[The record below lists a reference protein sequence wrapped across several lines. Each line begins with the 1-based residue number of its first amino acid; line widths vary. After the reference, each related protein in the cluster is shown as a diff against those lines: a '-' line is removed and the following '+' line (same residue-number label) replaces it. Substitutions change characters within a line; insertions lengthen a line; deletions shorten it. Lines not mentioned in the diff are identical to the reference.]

1 MRINLVVKVKKKAI
15 SVDGNNSAQVY
26 RFQDYNIVEFTTKA
40 NALDYDSMDALKKAT
55 DKPLIIINESMQ
67 FSAGVNLTYTM
78 DFANKGDFK
87 SIELDLIE
95 KIYNRS
101 LEGKSYSVED
111 INAALGLSKKSLE
124 IQKKIRTETINRINH
139 RFKIIFNTEDELI
152 ERIRLEEESRF
163 YKYIISEENGKKALR
178 I

>member
-1 MRINLVVKVKKKAI
+1 MQLDSVKISMDDFTPMNTGFYEPERNNKIFYQAGIIVALVAGVIIFIRHKRKKKQELSAK
-15 SVDGNNSAQVY
+15 DDNS
-26 RFQDYNIVEFTTKA
+26 IE
-40 NALDYDSMDALKKAT
+40 SSDAY
-55 DKPLIIINESMQ
+55 S
-67 FSAGVNLTYTM
+67 
-78 DFANKGDFK
+78 FK
-87 SIELDLIE
+87 SIEIDLIE

-139 RFKIIFNTEDELI
+139 RFKIMFNSEDELI
-152 ERIRLEEESRF
+152 ERIRLEEDRRF
-163 YKYIISEENGKKALR
+163 YKYIISEENGKKALG

>member
-1 MRINLVVKVKKKAI
+1 MQLDSVKITMA
-15 SVDGNNSAQVY
+15 D
-26 RFQDYNIVEFTTKA
+26 FT
-40 NALDYDSMDALKKAT
+40 SMDRGFYVPEREDESKYGIAIIGILILGGIIFFVRRRKKLKTKKE
-55 DKPLIIINESMQ
+55 DQLDEIN
-67 FSAGVNLTYTM
+67 GI
-78 DFANKGDFK
+78 GDFK

-152 ERIRLEEESRF
+152 ERIRLEEDRRY

>member
-1 MRINLVVKVKKKAI
+1 SN
-15 SVDGNNSAQVY
+15 
-26 RFQDYNIVEFTTKA
+26 
-40 NALDYDSMDALKKAT
+40 
-55 DKPLIIINESMQ
+55 
-67 FSAGVNLTYTM
+67 
-78 DFANKGDFK
+78 
-87 SIELDLIE
+87 ELDLIE
-95 KIYNRS
+95 KIYNKT

-152 ERIRLEEESRF
+152 ERIRLAEDRRF
-163 YKYIISEENGKKALR
+163 YKYIISEENGKKALS